1 VSDRPV
7 VFDAS
12 ALLAMLNGE
21 RGADRVAALLPGAVI
36 GAVNL
41 SEVVSKL
48 AERGMPA
55 HSIRAALEALDLDV
69 HPFDADM
76 AYAAGELRR
85 TTRARGL
92 SFGDRACLALAAR
105 LRAVA
110 ITTDRSW
117 SGVEVP
123 QTSFEIIR

>member
-1 VSDRPV
+1 VSDRRV

-21 RGADRVAALLPGAVI
+21 RGADRVAAMLPSAMI

-41 SEVVSKL
+41 SEVVAKL

-55 HSIRAALEALDLDV
+55 HSIRAVLEALDLDV
-69 HPFDADM
+69 HPFDSDM
-76 AYAAGELRR
+76 AFAAGELRR

-92 SFGDRACLALAAR
+92 SFGDRACLSLAGQ
-105 LRAVA
+105 LRTVAV
-110 ITTDRSW
+110 TTDRAW
-117 SGVEVP
+117 SGVEIP
-123 QTSFEIIR
+123 QTTFEIIR